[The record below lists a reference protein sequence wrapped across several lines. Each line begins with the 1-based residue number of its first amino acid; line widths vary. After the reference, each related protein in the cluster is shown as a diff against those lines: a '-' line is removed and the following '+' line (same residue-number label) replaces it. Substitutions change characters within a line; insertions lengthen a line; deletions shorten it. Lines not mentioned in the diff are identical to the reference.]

1 MKIRAAVSREGEA
14 APVIEDVELG
24 EPLPGEMLVRIVAA
38 GICHTDIRTH
48 AVGGW
53 GSPKPI
59 VLGHEGAGIVERV
72 GANITRF
79 KPGDRVVLS
88 GTSCGACPSC
98 IDNLPTYC
106 REAVPRMFAGRRSD
120 GSTALS
126 QNGERLAGHF
136 FGQSS
141 FATYALAEE
150 RSAVPVP
157 DDVPLDVVAPM
168 GCGIITGAGSVFYSF
183 ALRPGQSIAVFGAG
197 SVGLSAIMAAR
208 LCGAHQIIAVD
219 PVTERRALAEE
230 LGATASIDPAGGEVA
245 AAVRALVA
253 DGVSFSFNTTS
264 VPDVYETAVQ
274 VLATR
279 GTAGFVTRPE
289 GDWPAPMTTLL
300 AGGRGL
306 RGIIGG
312 DAVPQIAIPMM
323 IDYWRQG
330 RFPVDRLIRHY
341 AFDAIGEAF
350 DDCHHGR
357 SIKPVLEM
365 PA

>member
-1 MKIRAAVSREGEA
+1 VKIRAAVSREGEP
-14 APVIEDVELG
+14 APLIEDVELG
-24 EPLPGEMLVRIVAA
+24 DPLPGEMLVRIAAA

-72 GANITRF
+72 GSGVKRF

-88 GTSCGACPSC
+88 GSSCGICPSC
-98 IDNLPTYC
+98 QDNLPTYC
-106 REAVPRMFAGRRSD
+106 REAIPRMFGGRRID

-126 QNGERLAGHF
+126 QHGSRLAGHF

-150 RSAVPVP
+150 RSAIPVP
-157 DDVPLDVVAPM
+157 DDVPFDVVAPM
-168 GCGIITGAGSVFYSF
+168 GCGIVTGAGSVFYSF
-183 ALRPGQSIAVFGAG
+183 SLRPGQSIAVFGAG

-208 LCGAHQIIAVD
+208 LCGASHIVAVD
-219 PVTERRALAEE
+219 PVPERRSLAEE
-230 LGATASIDPAGGEVA
+230 LGATATIDPAAGDVVS
-245 AAVRALVA
+245 AVRALVSE
-253 DGVSFSFNTTS
+253 GVDFSFNTTN
-264 VPDVYETAVQ
+264 VPAVYEVAVQ

-279 GTAGFVTRPE
+279 GIAGFVTRPDGE
-289 GDWPAPMTTLL
+289 WQAPMTTLL
-300 AGGRGL
+300 AGGRTL

-312 DAVPQIAIPMM
+312 DAPPQITIPMM

-341 AFDAIGEAF
+341 PFEEIGKAF

-357 SIKPVLEM
+357 AIKPVLQM